1 MSAFEKLVRKRAY
14 IKGRVTSINRW
25 IQTCVISESTEH
37 EIDTFLSALDRHLK
51 DFSQIQDQIDEQ
63 DGVSGDEQQKERGDF
78 EDGHLKTESSLRLL
92 QARTRAAQ
100 QATAAAAP
108 SNAAQRSQSSNTPTT
123 ASVKLPEIK
132 LTPFDGEWENWLTF
146 KNIFTEL
153 IQNNVRLN
161 DTQRFYYLQSYVSAG
176 SARQYVELPLTAEN
190 YAVAWQQLT
199 QHYDNEARIIKKHIK
214 NFYDLKITQE
224 DSASSLQTL
233 IDGVRRN
240 YHALK
245 ALKQPVDKWDAFLT
259 YHITIKLDAASRKEI
274 ESKAPTDRIQTFE
287 EIMTV
292 LEERVRVL
300 EAIAT
305 SARAKPERSSKAFVT
320 TSKVM
325 CGICQAL
332 FSVQVQEANGPAGNS
347 HRAIDC
353 KSGGC
358 RICQRRHHT
367 LLHLKTNALE
377 SPTQPNAI
385 DTKDASSNGSK
396 QEANVSS
403 STTTCNLNVRPEP
416 KVKQV
421 LLATA
426 IIKIYDFSGQEH
438 LARALLDG
446 CSQNSFITTR
456 MYQTLRLKG
465 RRVNLQVTGLNDAQ
479 TRAHIIVRTTI
490 GSRISSFRTPLELLV
505 TEHITQNMPIC
516 PIEDAM
522 QIPTTVQLADSQ
534 FHTPS
539 KIDLLIG
546 ANIFWDL
553 LTGDQIAM
561 KHGFPKLHGTVI
573 GHIIGGRILEQKRQ
587 PKLTV
592 SLACTVNNLNEQIQR
607 FWLQEE
613 VIKDRALSLEE
624 RECKLH
630 YKQTTVRKPD
640 GRYSVSYLTKPEI
653 TNLSDT
659 KMAALQQFLRLEQR
673 LRREPEIQKLYHD
686 FMQEYI
692 DLKHMEPVNETSD
705 SEPKAVQYYLPHH
718 HVLKPSSTTTKLRV
732 VFNASFKIEPHLS
745 LNDVLKV
752 GPQTYL
758 P

>member
-25 IQTCVISESTEH
+25 IQTCVISESTKH

-63 DGVSGDEQQKERGDF
+63 DGLSADEQQKERGDF

-108 SNAAQRSQSSNTPTT
+108 SNAAQRSESSNTPTT

-161 DTQRFYYLQSYVSAG
+161 DTQRFYYLKSY
-176 SARQYVELPLTAEN
+176 
-190 YAVAWQQLT
+190 
-199 QHYDNEARIIKKHIK
+199 
-214 NFYDLKITQE
+214 ITQE

-240 YHALK
+240 YHALR

-259 YHITIKLDAASRKEI
+259 YHITTKLDAASRKEI

-305 SARAKPERSSKAFVT
+305 SARAKPERSSKAFVA
-320 TSKVM
+320 TSKVT
-325 CGICQAL
+325 CGICQAEH
-332 FSVQVQEANGPAGNS
+332 SVFKCKKLTDLPVNQRITAARKLNLCINCLGSS

-403 STTTCNLNVRPEP
+403 STTTCNLNVRSEP

-426 IIKIYDFSGQEH
+426 IIKIYDSSGQEH
-438 LARALLDG
+438 LARALLDE
-446 CSQNSFITTR
+446 CSQNSFLTTR
-456 MYQTLRLKG
+456 MYQTLQLKG
-465 RRVNLQVTGLNDAQ
+465 RRVNLQ
-479 TRAHIIVRTTI
+479 
-490 GSRISSFRTPLELLV
+490 
-505 TEHITQNMPIC
+505 
-516 PIEDAM
+516 
-522 QIPTTVQLADSQ
+522 
-534 FHTPS
+534 
-539 KIDLLIG
+539 
-546 ANIFWDL
+546 
-553 LTGDQIAM
+553 
-561 KHGFPKLHGTVI
+561 
-573 GHIIGGRILEQKRQ
+573 
-587 PKLTV
+587 
-592 SLACTVNNLNEQIQR
+592 
-607 FWLQEE
+607 
-613 VIKDRALSLEE
+613 
-624 RECKLH
+624 
-630 YKQTTVRKPD
+630 
-640 GRYSVSYLTKPEI
+640 
-653 TNLSDT
+653 
-659 KMAALQQFLRLEQR
+659 
-673 LRREPEIQKLYHD
+673 
-686 FMQEYI
+686 
-692 DLKHMEPVNETSD
+692 
-705 SEPKAVQYYLPHH
+705 
-718 HVLKPSSTTTKLRV
+718 
-732 VFNASFKIEPHLS
+732 
-745 LNDVLKV
+745 
-752 GPQTYL
+752 
-758 P
+758 